1 MSMLEGFFTI
11 SNMVESS
18 GKIYLKV
25 YSPILSFMPR
35 TQSTCKVKVAEA
47 AVLTSLEAEV
57 VVVFVAAVVEEVV
70 VTDLTVFKM
79 ETKFASLTMGFGLEV
94 VVLTSTT
101 TTENVGMSIFAL
113 AVLRRMALRKA
124 TKHTTANQMAGQ
136 AVLAVGRPSLLS
148 PHPASNYSNL
158 GAV

>member
-57 VVVFVAAVVEEVV
+57 VVVFVAAEEVV

>member
-47 AVLTSLEAEV
+47 AVLTNLEAEV
-57 VVVFVAAVVEEVV
+57 VVVVVAAVVEEVV

-79 ETKFASLTMGFGLEV
+79 VTKFASPTMGFGLEA
-94 VVLTSTT
+94 VVLTSTI
-101 TTENVGMSIFAL
+101 TTENVGMSISAQ
-113 AVLRRMALRKA
+113 AALRGMVPKRA
-124 TKHTTANQMAGQ
+124 TKRTSVNQKAGQ
-136 AVLAVGRPSLLS
+136 PELAVGRLSLLS
-148 PHPASNYSNL
+148 PLLASNYCIL
-158 GAV
+158 GVV